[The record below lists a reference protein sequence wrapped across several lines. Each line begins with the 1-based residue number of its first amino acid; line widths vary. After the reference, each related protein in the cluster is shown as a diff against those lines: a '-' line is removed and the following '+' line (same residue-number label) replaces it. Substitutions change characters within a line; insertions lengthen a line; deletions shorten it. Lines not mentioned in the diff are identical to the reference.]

1 MNVNDLILNLK
12 DGDNVS
18 ANKNFNSVMADKL
31 TAALDAKKI
40 EVASTMVQRNT
51 PEVEE
56 PVVAEEQ
63 TTEEE

>member
-12 DGDNVS
+12 DGDNVA
-18 ANKNFNSVMADKL
+18 ANNSFNSVMADKL

-40 EVASTMVQRNT
+40 EVASTMVQRND